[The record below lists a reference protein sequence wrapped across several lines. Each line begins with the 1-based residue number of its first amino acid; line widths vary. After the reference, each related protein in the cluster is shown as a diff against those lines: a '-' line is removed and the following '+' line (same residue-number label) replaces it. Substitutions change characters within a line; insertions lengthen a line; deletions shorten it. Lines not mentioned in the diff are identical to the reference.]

1 MRVVVSCTPLQYMK
15 QPTTQQPVYKMH
27 CSTPLEKGKTFKLN
41 GHKKSSTINHIANYM
56 LVSISNVLQE
66 HIIFL
71 KITSTLLVKISYN
84 LFQLTEPQSRM
95 KPVFCLPCILQTFHA
110 YGNGINYFTPT
121 QFLHFKSQALPE
133 NLINLIWIAKRFIQ
147 FSFFNNVILTVYKS
161 LF

>member
-27 CSTPLEKGKTFKLN
+27 CSTPLEKGKAFKLN

-84 LFQLTEPQSRM
+84 LF
-95 KPVFCLPCILQTFHA
+95 
-110 YGNGINYFTPT
+110 
-121 QFLHFKSQALPE
+121 
-133 NLINLIWIAKRFIQ
+133 
-147 FSFFNNVILTVYKS
+147 
-161 LF
+161 